1 MRRPI
6 IAVVVAVLIL
16 AATTAAGLGI
26 SACGSSA
33 TTATTQAAATGAPGD
48 RQAPDMSAAFT
59 TALDPLVKAGTI
71 TSDQESTVL
80 DALSSS
86 MPGGQGGQAPN
97 SGSTPPSGSMPSPGA
112 TPRGGSTGAMRDPSQ
127 LFSTALDKLVSNG
140 TITSAQGTAI
150 SKALSSAMQGGP
162 GRQGGTTTQTGS
174 SSSSSSTQT
183 QT

>member
-6 IAVVVAVLIL
+6 IAVAVAVLIL

-26 SACGSSA
+26 SACGSSS
-33 TTATTQAAATGAPGD
+33 TTATTQAASGAPGGG
-48 RQAPDMSAAFT
+48 QAPDMSAAFT

-86 MPGGQGGQAPN
+86 MPGGQGGQAPS

-112 TPRGGSTGAMRDPSQ
+112 TPRGGSTGAMPDPSQ
-127 LFSTALDKLVSNG
+127 LFSTALDKLVSKG
-140 TITSAQGTAI
+140 TITSAQETAI

-174 SSSSSSTQT
+174 SSSSSPTQT

>member
-6 IAVVVAVLIL
+6 IAVAAAVLIL

-33 TTATTQAAATGAPGD
+33 TTATTQAAATGAPGG
-48 RQAPDMSAAFT
+48 QAPDMSAAFT
-59 TALDPLVKAGTI
+59 AALDPLVKAGTI

-86 MPGGQGGQAPN
+86 MPGGQGGQAPS

-112 TPRGGSTGAMRDPSQ
+112 TPRGGSTGAMPDPSQ
-127 LFSTALDKLVSNG
+127 LFSTALDKLVSKG
-140 TITSAQGTAI
+140 TITSAQETAI

-162 GRQGGTTTQTGS
+162 GRQGGATTQTGS
-174 SSSSSSTQT
+174 SSSSSPTQT

>member
-6 IAVVVAVLIL
+6 IAVAVAVLIL

-33 TTATTQAAATGAPGD
+33 TTATTQAATGAPGD

-86 MPGGQGGQAPN
+86 MPGGQGGQAPS

-112 TPRGGSTGAMRDPSQ
+112 TPRGGSTGAMPDPSQ
-127 LFSTALDKLVSNG
+127 LFSTALDKLVSKG
-140 TITSAQGTAI
+140 TITSAQETAI
-150 SKALSSAMQGGP
+150 SKALSSAMQVGP

-174 SSSSSSTQT
+174 SSSSSPTQT
-183 QT
+183 RT

>member
-6 IAVVVAVLIL
+6 IAVAVAVLIL

-26 SACGSSA
+26 SACGSSS
-33 TTATTQAAATGAPGD
+33 TTATTQAASGAPGGG
-48 RQAPDMSAAFT
+48 QAPDMSAAFT

-86 MPGGQGGQAPN
+86 MPGGQGGQAPS

-112 TPRGGSTGAMRDPSQ
+112 TPRGGSTGAMPDPSQ
-127 LFSTALDKLVSNG
+127 LFSTALDKLVSKG
-140 TITSAQGTAI
+140 TITSAQETAI

-174 SSSSSSTQT
+174 SSSTSSTQT

>member
-6 IAVVVAVLIL
+6 IAVAVAVLIL

-26 SACGSSA
+26 SACGSSS
-33 TTATTQAAATGAPGD
+33 TTATTQAASGAPGGG
-48 RQAPDMSAAFT
+48 QAPDMSAAFT

-86 MPGGQGGQAPN
+86 MPGGQGGQAPS

-112 TPRGGSTGAMRDPSQ
+112 TPRGGSTGAMPDPSQ
-127 LFSTALDKLVSNG
+127 LFSTALDKLVSKG
-140 TITSAQGTAI
+140 TITSAQETAI

>member
-6 IAVVVAVLIL
+6 IAVAVAVLIL

-26 SACGSSA
+26 SACGSSS
-33 TTATTQAAATGAPGD
+33 TTATTQAASGAPGGG
-48 RQAPDMSAAFT
+48 QAPDMSAAFT

-112 TPRGGSTGAMRDPSQ
+112 TPRGGSTGAMPDPSQ

-174 SSSSSSTQT
+174 SSSSSPTQT
-183 QT
+183 RT